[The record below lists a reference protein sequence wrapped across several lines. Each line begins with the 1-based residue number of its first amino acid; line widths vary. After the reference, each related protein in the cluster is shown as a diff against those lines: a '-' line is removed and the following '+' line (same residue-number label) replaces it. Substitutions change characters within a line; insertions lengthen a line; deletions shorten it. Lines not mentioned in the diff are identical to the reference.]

1 MRTLRPG
8 HTAGAIMSVSPVEDR
23 RALPDGV

>member
-1 MRTLRPG
+1 MRALRAG
-8 HTAGAIMSVSPVEDR
+8 HTAGAIMSISTVEDR